1 MEDLRN
7 RLRELGLSEEQ
18 IKSTI
23 AVISRWLAET
33 YPVAGAMINSWL
45 KNENII

>member
-1 MEDLRN
+1 MQELIN

-23 AVISRWLAET
+23 AVISHWLAET
-33 YPVAGAMINSWL
+33 YPVAGTMINTWI
-45 KNENII
+45 KNENFT